1 MKKTIEY
8 GKSGILVLS
17 VIIIFLVIFL
27 AFESLT
33 LISPIGTV
41 TERSPVFEWRG
52 DYDNYRILVDDD
64 KLFETPILD
73 TEFSEEYFEYEGE
86 FDFGEYYWKLIVIDG
101 DRIIESKP
109 IKFDVSISTHQV
121 SLDFDLTEISYLE
134 DDKGIIYHPLSWE
147 GSPPGGHH
155 RSGTLSF
162 PKLSEK
168 TKFIKLFIKAV
179 NNVPERVF
187 RWGSS

>member
-109 IKFDVSISTHQV
+109 IKFDVIPLVAYSIDEQE
-121 SLDFDLTEISYLE
+121 LIN
-134 DDKGIIYHPLSWE
+134 E
-147 GSPPGGHH
+147 GNADS
-155 RSGTLSF
+155 
-162 PKLSEK
+162 KLSSITGEVV
-168 TKFIKLFIKAV
+168 LEPGESM
-179 NNVPERVF
+179 NLEEEDYLLEQE
-187 RWGSS
+187 